1 MLARGRKKRLV
12 LDIGSSAV
20 RLCELTHTKTGY
32 QLTRYVQKEFDSD
45 PALDEETRKRLR
57 IGATVE
63 VLKQAKARRR
73 KAIIG
78 VPGQSVFTRTRTL
91 PPVPE
96 YKVNQIVRY
105 EIQQQIPFSL
115 DQIAMDYQILDGTT
129 ATGYEVMMA
138 AIKTDVVD
146 KHVQVLEAAKRSVE
160 VVDVCCI
167 SAYNWLKHTGE
178 FGDQG
183 ECIALIDM
191 GATTTDIVIEREGRF
206 RFTRPLNF
214 GGNDV
219 TKAIAAAFGAN
230 FQDAERMKRERGF
243 APSGDAARDGKGG
256 EVIGKALQRFVSETM
271 RSFAYFRSLPGGGQV
286 HRVILCGGGACL
298 RNIVPYLQSALGV
311 EVRIAQPL
319 AGLAITPGA
328 QLVNERPEQAC
339 VALGLALRCAQP
351 VTIEINLIP
360 PRITELARQK
370 EQAFY
375 WTLSLATLALIMASI
390 IPMRAQENVLDLKEV
405 DRLKQF
411 INAYDPEMAQG
422 IKLGQPI
429 PTSPKR
435 AALQDVQTRINDL
448 KSNVEVLDKVRT
460 GASFWLDEL
469 ALVNEAR
476 PRGKG
481 VWFSS
486 IQTLSLKPPRPGG
499 AGAGAPGAAPTG
511 FENLAQAA
519 GPRRGGNNQVGNE
532 PAFAG
537 LSLENWSASGGRN
550 RGGGLAIAGGAGL
563 NLGAGGRGRGAR
575 QPQQVVQAAVES
587 QNAFRIWGYA
597 ESDQIINELVTA
609 LRNGE
614 RTISGG
620 QRLVIADVRM
630 DNSSVR
636 CVDWSVLYNAATR
649 TRPSANT
656 MSGEATTQCIYSF
669 EIDVVFERGMN
680 IQPVAKRQQ
689 GAQPG
694 AQPGAGA
701 PGGGMPGAVAPGAG
715 LPGGAGP
722 MGGLLGGAVP
732 AAGSGP
738 QPNPAAT
745 PGAPS

>member
-20 RLCELTHTKTGY
+20 RLCELTHTKNGY
-32 QLTRYVQKEFDSD
+32 QLSKYVQQEFDSD
-45 PALDEETRKRLR
+45 PALDEESRKRNR
-57 IGATVE
+57 VSATQA
-63 VLKQAKARRR
+63 VLKKAKAKRK
-73 KAIIG
+73 KAIFG

-115 DQIAMDYQILDGTT
+115 DQIAMDYQILDGTA

-146 KHVQVLEAAKRSVE
+146 KHVQVLEAVKRSVDQ
-160 VVDVCCI
+160 VDVCCI

-183 ECIALIDM
+183 ECVALIDM

-214 GGNDV
+214 GGNDI

-243 APSGDAARDGKGG
+243 APTGDPARDGKGG

-328 QLVNERPEQAC
+328 QMVNERPEQAC
-339 VALGLALRCAQP
+339 VALGLALRCCQP

-375 WTLSLATLALIMASI
+375 WGLSLATLALIMASI
-390 IPMRAQENVLDLKEV
+390 IPMRAQENVIDLKEI

-411 INAYDPEMAQG
+411 IAAYDPEMAQG
-422 IKLGQPI
+422 IKVGQPI
-429 PTSPKR
+429 PTSTKR
-435 AALQDVQTRINDL
+435 NDLQAVQGRINEI
-448 KSNVEVLDKVRT
+448 KSNVEVLDKVR
-460 GASFWLDEL
+460 GERNFWLDEF
-469 ALVNEAR
+469 AIINDSRA
-476 PRGKG
+476 RGKG
-481 VWFSS
+481 LWFSS
-486 IQTLSLKPPRPGG
+486 MQTIALRPQRQGQPG
-499 AGAGAPGAAPTG
+499 LPGAPGAGGGGAAAQ
-511 FENLAQAA
+511 LAQAA
-519 GPRRGGNNQVGNE
+519 GGPRGRGGAEQQGTL
-532 PAFAG
+532 FAG
-537 LSLENWSASGGRN
+537 LGIDNWTKAAA
-550 RGGGLAIAGGAGL
+550 GGG
-563 NLGAGGRGRGAR
+563 R
-575 QPQQVVQAAVES
+575 QPQFGRNPNQNDNAPVQAAVER
-587 QNAFRIWGYA
+587 QNAIRIWGYA
-597 ESDQIINELVTA
+597 ESDEVINDFVQR

-614 RTISGG
+614 RALSGG
-620 QRLVIADVRM
+620 VKLVVSEVRL
-630 DNSSVR
+630 DNSSVLSNPW
-636 CVDWSVLYNAATR
+636 DVLFQAADR
-649 TRPSANT
+649 TRPTAMGGQDAANY
-656 MSGEATTQCIYSF
+656 GERIYSF
-669 EIDVVFERGMN
+669 EIDVLFERGPEL
-680 IQPVAKRQQ
+680 QPVGKRAEGQQ
-689 GAQPG
+689 GGGLPG
-694 AQPGAGA
+694 LPPAGA
-701 PGGGMPGAVAPGAG
+701 PPAGAPPAG
-715 LPGGAGP
+715 
-722 MGGLLGGAVP
+722 GGAVP
-732 AAGSGP
+732 AQIPGQQGGP
-738 QPNPAAT
+738 GGAA
-745 PGAPS
+745 S